1 MPTGFETKKVIVS
14 AGDAAKRPQATIN
27 IVDWGGSAVIV
38 GRAEAGVDDTVAD
51 AAGPARSRPEGRRRT
66 DRCRGYRRLSK
77 HHRGPPNRA
86 VVSDMKR
93 AMARLASST
102 TLNFASLGSLAQ
114 SRPTIDPSIIA
125 DDDMAWLLV
134 DAVKSCLTGDERT
147 IVFVELGCGESY
159 LVIKRLLTALLS
171 TRMALPVAI
180 LSKLTGWLNG
190 YTGSPEEPQ
199 LRMMLA
205 VIRLQQSEAV

>member
-1 MPTGFETKKVIVS
+1 MPTSFETKKVIVS
-14 AGDAAKRPQATIN
+14 AGDAAKRPQAAIN
-27 IVDWGGSAVIV
+27 IDDGGGSAVIV
-38 GRAEAGVDDTVAD
+38 GRAEASVDDTGAD
-51 AAGPARSRPEGRRRT
+51 AAGPARSCPEGRRRT

-77 HHRGPPNRA
+77 HHRSPPNRA

-114 SRPTIDPSIIA
+114 SRPTI
-125 DDDMAWLLV
+125 
-134 DAVKSCLTGDERT
+134 
-147 IVFVELGCGESY
+147 VFVELGCGESY

-171 TRMALPVAI
+171 IRMALPVAI

-190 YTGSPEEPQ
+190 YAGSPEEPR
-199 LRMMLA
+199 LRVMLA